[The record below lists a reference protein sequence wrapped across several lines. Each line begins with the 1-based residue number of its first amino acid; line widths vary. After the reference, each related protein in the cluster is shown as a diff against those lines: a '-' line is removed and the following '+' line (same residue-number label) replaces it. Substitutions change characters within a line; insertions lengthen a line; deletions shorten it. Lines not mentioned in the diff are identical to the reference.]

1 MRKLLLL
8 VLIVSALAAGCTDRG
23 EGTQDGYSVEYRA
36 WVATKSIISKNM
48 SQKASME
55 FEEYNPSNIEKI
67 SCNPN
72 LYKVRGLMKAED
84 EARTPYIVRF
94 VMVLEENELNF
105 RVDDFT
111 MVPIT
116 RGN

>member
-1 MRKLLLL
+1 
-8 VLIVSALAAGCTDRG
+8 
-23 EGTQDGYSVEYRA
+23 
-36 WVATKSIISKNM
+36 
-48 SQKASME
+48 
-55 FEEYNPSNIEKI
+55 
-67 SCNPN
+67 
-72 LYKVRGLMKAED
+72 MKAED